1 MVVYNSSL
9 DVPDSSQ
16 RQMFTLVDDIA
27 EDYYL
32 YNDED
37 SGANGRT
44 LELTERIG
52 VEYKFVS
59 GTDGKTLPEEV
70 TGLLPEDN
78 NVYEYEDAV
87 TAVSPSQTRV
97 TASGGIWRF
106 TGYDKADET
115 VISRANTADG
125 KLTFTGTW
133 EFIEN
138 ASIITPE
145 DQTIYTG
152 GADGSVSNAEFP
164 HPIYLVTD
172 SEGNE
177 TELGDDVSFYVDGVL
192 WEDEESEYP
201 FTVEYYDA
209 EGNEITDDE
218 HYGDFTA
225 KIVPAEG
232 VDADKITIGNAPGS
246 PVFFEDG
253 TLRIRY
259 VSSYTDA
266 SANSLT
272 TEAQTYTAETEETVK
287 Q

>member
-1 MVVYNSSL
+1 
-9 DVPDSSQ
+9 
-16 RQMFTLVDDIA
+16 MFTLVDDSA

-125 KLTFTGTW
+125 
-133 EFIEN
+133 N
-138 ASIITPE
+138 
-145 DQTIYTG
+145 
-152 GADGSVSNAEFP
+152 
-164 HPIYLVTD
+164 
-172 SEGNE
+172 
-177 TELGDDVSFYVDGVL
+177 
-192 WEDEESEYP
+192 
-201 FTVEYYDA
+201 
-209 EGNEITDDE
+209 
-218 HYGDFTA
+218 
-225 KIVPAEG
+225 
-232 VDADKITIGNAPGS
+232 
-246 PVFFEDG
+246 
-253 TLRIRY
+253 
-259 VSSYTDA
+259 
-266 SANSLT
+266 
-272 TEAQTYTAETEETVK
+272 
-287 Q
+287 